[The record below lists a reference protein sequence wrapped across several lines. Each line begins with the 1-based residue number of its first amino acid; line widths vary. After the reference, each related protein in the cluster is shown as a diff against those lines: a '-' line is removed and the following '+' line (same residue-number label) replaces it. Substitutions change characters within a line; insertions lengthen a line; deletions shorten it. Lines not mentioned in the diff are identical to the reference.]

1 MRMRNRLAAR
11 GLAPVVALVLPLA
24 GCSSLSG
31 TNDAGYVP
39 GDGQVVEYEVGDREG
54 PIELSGETVDGD
66 TYDLADQRGKVVV
79 VNVWWSGCGPC
90 IKEMPML
97 TEADAETGDDVAFV
111 GINIRDNSAA
121 DAQVVEDRLGVDYP
135 SIYAP
140 DGQALLAFP
149 GRTSPKATPSTLVL
163 DAEGRVA
170 SVISGEIPSKTT
182 LLTLVESAQE
192 STQESAQESP
202 S

>member
-1 MRMRNRLAAR
+1 MTPRPRRVALAA
-11 GLAPVVALVLPLA
+11 ALLPPLA
-24 GCSSLSG
+24 GCSSLAG

-66 TYDLADQRGKVVV
+66 AYDLADQRGKVVV

-97 TEADAETGDDVAFV
+97 TEAADDLGDEVEFL
-111 GINIRDNSAA
+111 GINIRDNSAG
-121 DAQVVEDRLGVDYP
+121 DAQVFEDRLEVDYP
-135 SIYAP
+135 SIYSP

-163 DAEGRVA
+163 DPEGRVA

-192 STQESAQESP
+192 SGQESGRESGR
-202 S
+202 

>member
-1 MRMRNRLAAR
+1 
-11 GLAPVVALVLPLA
+11 
-24 GCSSLSG
+24 
-31 TNDAGYVP
+31 
-39 GDGQVVEYEVGDREG
+39 EVGDREG

-121 DAQVVEDRLGVDYP
+121 DAQVFEDRLGVDYP
-135 SIYAP
+135 SIYA
-140 DGQALLAFP
+140 
-149 GRTSPKATPSTLVL
+149 
-163 DAEGRVA
+163 
-170 SVISGEIPSKTT
+170 
-182 LLTLVESAQE
+182 
-192 STQESAQESP
+192 
-202 S
+202 

>member
-1 MRMRNRLAAR
+1 MTLLPPRVAALAA
-11 GLAPVVALVLPLA
+11 ATALTLLGA
-24 GCSSLSG
+24 GCSSLTG
-31 TNDAGYVP
+31 TNNAGYVP
-39 GDGQVVEYEVGDREG
+39 GDGQVAEYEPGEREG
-54 PIELSGETVDGD
+54 PIELSGETVDGG
-66 TYDLADQRGKVVV
+66 TYDLAEQRGKVVV

-97 TEADAETGDDVAFV
+97 TEAAAELGDEVEFV

-121 DAQVVEDRLGVDYP
+121 DAQVFEDRLGVDYP

-163 DAEGRVA
+163 DPEGRVA
-170 SVISGEIPSKTT
+170 SVISGEIPSRTT

-192 STQESAQESP
+192 PVQ
-202 S
+202 

>member
-1 MRMRNRLAAR
+1 MTPRPRRTALAA
-11 GLAPVVALVLPLA
+11 ALLLPLA
-24 GCSSLSG
+24 GCSSLAG

-54 PIELSGETVDGD
+54 PIELSGETVDGGR
-66 TYDLADQRGKVVV
+66 YDLAEQRGKVVV

-97 TEADAETGDDVAFV
+97 TEAADELGDDVAFV
-111 GINIRDNSAA
+111 GINIRDNSAG
-121 DAQVVEDRLGVDYP
+121 DAQVFEDRLEVDYP
-135 SIYAP
+135 SIYSP

-163 DAEGRVA
+163 DPEGRVA
-170 SVISGEIPSKTT
+170 SVISGEIPSRTT

-192 STQESAQESP
+192 SGQESGQ
-202 S
+202 